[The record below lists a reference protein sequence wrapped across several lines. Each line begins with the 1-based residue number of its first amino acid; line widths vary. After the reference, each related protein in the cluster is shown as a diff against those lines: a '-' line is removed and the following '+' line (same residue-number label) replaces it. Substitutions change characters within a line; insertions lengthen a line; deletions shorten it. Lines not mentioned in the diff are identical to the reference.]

1 MIRITESISRTLV
14 AAAFSLGLG
23 LLVATWAGCGADA
36 SLAPVSGTVTADGQ
50 PVQGGVVT
58 FTPIQSEGTVG
69 KPAVGEVGANGTF
82 QLGTNAAGDGVV
94 IGRHRVLYSAP
105 TPDAA
110 PAEEG
115 KHAEAPP
122 ASPYEGLMPKE
133 AEVEVKAGSNEID
146 IELVAAP

>member
-1 MIRITESISRTLV
+1 VIRITERISKTLV
-14 AAAFSLGLG
+14 AVAFPLGLG

-58 FTPIQSEGTVG
+58 FAPIQSEGTGG
-69 KPAVGEVGANGTF
+69 KPAVGEVGTNGTF
-82 QLGTNAAGDGVV
+82 QLGTNAAGDGAAV
-94 IGRHRVLYSAP
+94 GRHRVIYSAP

-133 AEVEVKAGSNEID
+133 AEVEVKAGPNQID